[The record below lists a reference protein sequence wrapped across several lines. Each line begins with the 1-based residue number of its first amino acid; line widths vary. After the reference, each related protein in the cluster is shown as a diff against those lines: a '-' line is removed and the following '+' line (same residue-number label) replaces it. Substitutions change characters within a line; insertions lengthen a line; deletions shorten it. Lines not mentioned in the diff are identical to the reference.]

1 MTGITN
7 LIQAAID
14 KSPLNFAS
22 EFNSIMTDKITDAIT
37 DRRIEIAQNIYG
49 SPDTEEDVSP
59 EDIDADI
66 DVDIDLDDLEDLE
79 VGETDEQD

>member
-22 EFNSIMTDKITDAIT
+22 EFDSIMTDKITDAIA
-37 DRRIEIAQNIYG
+37 DRRIDIAQSIYG
-49 SPDTEEDVSP
+49 SPESNEHVDVD
-59 EDIDADI
+59 ELDANI
-66 DVDIDLDDLEDLE
+66 DVDIDLDGLEDIE